1 VLSRRPLVL
10 ALFVICCIRRI
21 SASGAHT
28 LSVVSSPSSVDWAF
42 RFSLTQAISLRI
54 VSVLLRFVCVHV
66 CFSASVRLSVVR
78 RLVFV
83 RVYHQLREYYYLLCC
98 CFSLIMCLVVGLLCA
113 LVPCA
118 LFSICSHSLQLCK
131 SGVLIN

>member
-1 VLSRRPLVL
+1 M
-10 ALFVICCIRRI
+10 

-42 RFSLTQAISLRI
+42 RFSLIQAILLRV
-54 VSVLLRFVCVHV
+54 VSVLLRFVCERV
-66 CFSASVRLSVVR
+66 CFSASVRLSAVR

-83 RVYHQLREYYYLLCC
+83 RVYYQLHGYYYLLCFC

-118 LFSICSHSLQLCK
+118 LFSICSHSISLSKPCRRCV
-131 SGVLIN
+131 SVAC